1 MSRRRLFGLVLIRW
15 GFAALVAAAIAIG
28 FVAAVTVAS
37 PADLPSTALQAEVI
51 YRVEVGIAVFLGL
64 YVAALAFAIAL
75 QNRGFT
81 EIGNSGVRAQDLA
94 SVSWEY
100 VDAEVAAE
108 LLEDVA
114 EQLDL
119 LKRQRGERSNV
130 G

>member
-64 YVAALAFAIAL
+64 YVAALAFALAL

-81 EIGNSGVRAQDLA
+81 EIGNSGLRAQDLA
-94 SVSWEY
+94 SVSREY

>member
-37 PADLPSTALQAEVI
+37 PADLPSTALQAEII

-64 YVAALAFAIAL
+64 YVAALAFALAL